1 MIKIKHMDRV
11 FLKNKELIGSKY
23 FLKPFVE
30 ANISEEYIRWL
41 NDPKVNS
48 YLEVRHEKQTNKSVK
63 NYINSFYDVS
73 EKYIWGIYVIDKKK
87 HIGTVNISI
96 DRYNSAEIGLMIGD
110 KSYWGKL
117 ASDEAIKMVVDFAFK
132 TLKINRITGGTY
144 AENIGM
150 IFTFKSLGFR
160 REAVLKESVI
170 GRNGKYSDIYRWA
183 ILAHE
188 WRNK

>member
-1 MIKIKHMDRV
+1 M
-11 FLKNKELIGSKY
+11 KNEVLIGKKY
-23 FLKPFVE
+23 FLRIFSTKDV
-30 ANISEEYIRWL
+30 SKEYIDWL
-41 NDPKVNS
+41 NNPKVNS
-48 YLEVRHEKQTNKSVK
+48 HLEVRHNKQTRENVE
-63 NYINSFYDVS
+63 NYIKDFHDVDNKYLWGVYDI
-73 EKYIWGIYVIDKKK
+73 KTKK
-87 HIGTVNISI
+87 HIGTINIVVN
-96 DRYNSAEIGLMIGD
+96 RYNSAEIGLMIGD